1 MKLEEH
7 DYWIVQ
13 KDSKTVV
20 DPPQPTNGGFSEIVK
35 NNIDLNQE

>member
-20 DPPQPTNGGFSEIVK
+20 DPPQPTNSGCGDIDEIDHDS
-35 NNIDLNQE
+35 NEE